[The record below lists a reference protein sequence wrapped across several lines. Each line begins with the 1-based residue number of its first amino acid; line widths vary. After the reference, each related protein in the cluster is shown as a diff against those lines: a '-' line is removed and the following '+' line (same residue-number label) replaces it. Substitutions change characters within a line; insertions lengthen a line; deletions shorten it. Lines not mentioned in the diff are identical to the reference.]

1 MGIPYVH
8 WPVSPAYLVRE
19 RLMIYSISKK
29 LKSLTLEDW
38 QLKLFFG
45 LQIHDHVFA
54 NIPVHICVT
63 AHINIHT
70 CTQAIITL
78 KNKLIFWGSLMD
90 LSMKSSSP
98 EILFNSNFLI
108 IHSVFLLVLLN
119 FTKDLKCL
127 NVHFLT

>member
-29 LKSLTLEDW
+29 LKSLTFEDW

-108 IHSVFLLVLLN
+108 ILSVSLLVLLN